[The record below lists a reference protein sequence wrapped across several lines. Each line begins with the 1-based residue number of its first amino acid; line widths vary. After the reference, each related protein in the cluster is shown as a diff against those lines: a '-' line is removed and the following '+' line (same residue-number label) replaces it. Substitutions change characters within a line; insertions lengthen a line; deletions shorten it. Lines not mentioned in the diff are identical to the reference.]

1 MRILLINPNTSRA
14 MTAKIADAARGV
26 AGPDVRIDA
35 VCPGVG
41 AAAIESHTDEIL
53 AAAAVV
59 ELIAADRDG
68 ADPADA
74 YVIACFGDPGL
85 DAARELVE
93 VPVLGIAEAA
103 MHLAAVSGRHF
114 GVVTTLSRTLGRA
127 HDLVARYGMERA
139 CVSLAATGIPV
150 LDLEDTGSLA
160 VETIARYGADAAAGG
175 ADVIVLGCAGMADLC
190 AELTSRVGV
199 PVVDGVAA
207 AVGMASGMVRMGLGT
222 SKRDEYATPPR
233 GFVAGGIGGYDAPS
247 RPVVGDPGV
256 QDERGV
262 SLPQAVGGPGV
273 TSVAPG
279 PPRASSPGVPVAAPV
294 GATPPPQPADIG
306 VYA

>member
-14 MTAKIADAARGV
+14 MTAKIAEAARGV
-26 AGPDVRIDA
+26 AGPDVVIDA
-35 VCPGVG
+35 VCPATG
-41 AAAIESHTDEIL
+41 AAAIESHTDEIA

-59 ELIAADRDG
+59 ELVAADRDG

-93 VPVLGIAEAA
+93 APVVGIAEAA

-150 LDLEDTGSLA
+150 LDLEDTGSEA
-160 VETIARYGADAAAGG
+160 VSLIERYGAEAAAGG

-190 AELTSRVGV
+190 TELTARLGV

-222 SKRDEYATPPR
+222 SKRDEYARPPR
-233 GFVAGGIGGYDAPS
+233 AFVG
-247 RPVVGDPGV
+247 VG
-256 QDERGV
+256 
-262 SLPQAVGGPGV
+262 AVEPAFAGGPGV
-273 TSVAPG
+273 TSGARG
-279 PPRASSPGVPVAAPV
+279 SS
-294 GATPPPQPADIG
+294 ATPRIEGTPSPQAANSG
-306 VYA
+306 VFA